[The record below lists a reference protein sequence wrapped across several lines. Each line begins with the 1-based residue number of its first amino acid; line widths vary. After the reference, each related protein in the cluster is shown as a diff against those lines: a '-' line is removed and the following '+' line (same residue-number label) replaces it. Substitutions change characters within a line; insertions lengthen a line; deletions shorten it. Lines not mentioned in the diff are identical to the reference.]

1 MAQMPGL
8 GKRITT
14 AQRVVIAAAR
24 KEFGM
29 HLIFNEPI
37 NALDKDFRVEFKNKC
52 VKESKITVVL
62 EILPSKFMEL
72 CYETVEDSNK
82 YFYVRQDPQ
91 DSKLYVGSRYLQ
103 HNNHHRYDLTLKK
116 PITISRKIYV
126 IQLEWNS
133 SNKIQVYLDGTPT
146 VASSPAATMLKDC
159 ARLVPGE
166 EFIGDTSKKMHGF
179 IVYEAHHTS
188 PKQMTLTE
196 LNHSYTLPPQYVI
209 GAGGVVRFTG
219 KCIMRESRTGE
230 IRVLYGGQLAATLEG
245 LQRNKDMTVVILFH
259 FDKMAISL
267 LGAPEPESPVVVPL
281 TRSAADPTLKEITVS
296 RNLQTHT
303 VEIYTGLSSAV

>member
-8 GKRITT
+8 GRRITT
-14 AQRVVIAAAR
+14 AQRVLIAEAR

-29 HLIFNEPI
+29 HIIFNEPI

-52 VKESKITVVL
+52 AKDSKVTVVL

-91 DSKLYVGSRYLQ
+91 DRKLYVGSKHLQ
-103 HNNHHRYDLTLKK
+103 HSNHHRYDLTLKK
-116 PITISRKIYV
+116 PVTMSSKIYV

-133 SNKIQVYLDGTPT
+133 SNKI
-146 VASSPAATMLKDC
+146 
-159 ARLVPGE
+159 E
-166 EFIGDTSKKMHGF
+166 
-179 IVYEAHHTS
+179 
-188 PKQMTLTE
+188 
-196 LNHSYTLPPQYVI
+196 NHSYTLPSQYVV
-209 GAGGVVRFTG
+209 GAGGVLRFTG

-230 IRVLYGGQLAATLEG
+230 IKVFYGGQVAATLGG
-245 LQRNKDMTVVILFH
+245 LQMNKDMTVVILFH
-259 FDKMAISL
+259 ADKMAISL
-267 LGAPEPESPVVVPL
+267 LGAPVPKSAVVVPL
-281 TRSAADPTLKEITVS
+281 TRSAADPTTKEITVS

-303 VEIYTGLSSAV
+303 VEIFTGLSSRV